1 MNAEDIA
8 ACVDKMEMQA
18 TLCAEDYCQLHKWIQ
33 SGDADI
39 RDRIAA
45 MLAAHREEQAEKIL
59 LELARDDDELVRADA
74 YDSLAV
80 FQDERAA
87 DLLRWAAE
95 FEEDELARYFALV
108 SYVDAALAGGKSKE
122 TVRAFFV
129 EMLEKAPPPL
139 CGLACQYG
147 LYCCG
152 ERAALQRI
160 LHYLAEPDYI
170 VRCRAIRTLEE
181 IVDDQNF
188 HVIRA
193 AVMRCCRDERN
204 AVVKGYAESFLHELG
219 QRPDVDTSI

>member
-1 MNAEDIA
+1 MDLENIA
-8 ACVDKMEMQA
+8 ACLDQMEMQPA
-18 TLCAEDYCQLHKWIQ
+18 LCAEDYYQLHKWIQ
-33 SGDADI
+33 NGDADI

-45 MLAAHREEQAEKIL
+45 MLVAHQEEQAEEIL

-80 FQDERAA
+80 FRDERVTE
-87 DLLRWAAE
+87 LLRQAAE
-95 FEEDELARYFALV
+95 FEEDELARYFALT
-108 SYVDAALAGGKSKE
+108 SYADTALAGGKSKE

-152 ERAALQRI
+152 ERAALQQIFR
-160 LHYLAEPDYI
+160 YLTEPDYI

-204 AVVKGYAESFLHELG
+204 AVVREYAESFLRELG
-219 QRPDVDTSI
+219 QKPDVDTSI